1 METVLIGSFRNGTM
15 VSSKESRIGK
25 ERCINGL
32 KEIEID
38 IPDKHSPSFQ
48 YKERSRIEIGDQPTL
63 RDPYER
69 KKVYIDQGVKDDGIF
84 ARKDIEQDD
93 LIAYYSGIS
102 IDYSVFLNN
111 QFFFYFI
118 RKILI

>member
-15 VSSKESRIGK
+15 ITSKESKIAK
-25 ERCINGL
+25 ERCNNGV

-38 IPDKHSPSFQ
+38 VPDKNSVSFQ

-69 KKVYIDQGVKDDGIF
+69 KKVYIDQGVKDEGIF
-84 ARKDIEQDD
+84 ARKDIEEDD

-102 IDYSVFLNN
+102 IDYSEINGPICSLNLT
-111 QFFFYFI
+111 
-118 RKILI
+118 KEEK